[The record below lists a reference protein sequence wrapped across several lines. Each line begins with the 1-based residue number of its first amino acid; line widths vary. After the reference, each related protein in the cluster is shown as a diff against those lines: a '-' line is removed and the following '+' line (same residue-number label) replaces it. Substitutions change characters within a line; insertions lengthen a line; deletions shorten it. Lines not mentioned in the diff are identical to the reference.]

1 MTRSTKYVPDGFHSL
16 TPYLVCRGVARL
28 LDFLKEAFEA
38 EETVRATRA
47 DGSISHASVRIAD
60 SMVEM
65 GEATGEWTPMP
76 ASLHLYVK
84 NAAEVHQRA
93 VRAGAASLY
102 EPRDMDYGDHEGG
115 IQDPSGNHWF
125 IATHKSE
132 KHFVP
137 AGLRSITPGLSVKGG
152 PQFLAFLESA
162 FGASIAFKHASPDG
176 IVGHA
181 KVQIGDSM
189 LECSEAHG
197 EWGPRPVTL
206 HLYVPD
212 VDATYQ
218 MALSA
223 GGKSLSEPQDQA
235 YGERNGGL
243 IDAWGNH
250 WYIATHTEDLTIE
263 ELRSRT
269 AAQGESVK

>member
-1 MTRSTKYVPDGFHSL
+1 MTRSAKYVPDGFHSL
-16 TPYLVCRGVARL
+16 TPYLVCGGVAQL

-47 DGSISHASVRIAD
+47 DGSITHACVRIGD
-60 SMVEM
+60 SMLEM
-65 GEATGEWTPMP
+65 GEASGEWTPMP

-84 NAAEVHQRA
+84 NSAEVYQRA
-93 VRAGAASLY
+93 LRAGAESLY

-115 IQDPSGNHWF
+115 IKDPSGNHWY
-125 IATHKSE
+125 IATHTSG

-137 AGLRSITPGLSVKGG
+137 DGLRSITPGLSVKSAAE
-152 PQFLAFLESA
+152 FLVFLERA
-162 FGASIAFKHASPDG
+162 FGASVAFQNASPEG
-176 IVGHA
+176 VVGHA
-181 KVQIGDSM
+181 KVQIGDSV

-197 EWGPRPVTL
+197 AWGRRPMAF

-212 VDATYQ
+212 ADAVYKT
-218 MALSA
+218 AISA
-223 GGKSLSEPQDQA
+223 GGKSLSEPKDQP
-235 YGERNGGL
+235 YGERSGGVV
-243 IDAWGNH
+243 DAGGNH
-250 WYIATHTEDLTIE
+250 WYIATHTENLTIE